1 MFNRHKLIAI
11 MDEKNVT
18 MYKLWKLS
26 GVAQSTISNIINND
40 GVSPKSDTLT
50 KFAKV
55 LNCSIEDFFDTTSEN
70 STVRESI
77 SHYGDSIKFK
87 TAQEAAE
94 FILKQPAVAAY
105 GGFDVTK
112 MSDNELMDFAN
123 ELLRQL
129 KLLGYKYNK

>member
-1 MFNRHKLIAI
+1 MFNRHKLIEI
-11 MDEKNVT
+11 MNEKNIT

-55 LNCSIEDFFDTTSEN
+55 LNCSIDEFFDDTNEN
-70 STVRESI
+70 SNVTENI
-77 SHYGDSIKFK
+77 NHGDNIEFK

-105 GGFDVTK
+105 GGFDLNK
-112 MSDNELMDFAN
+112 MSDNDVMDFAN

>member
-11 MDEKNVT
+11 MNEKNIT

-26 GVAQSTISNIINND
+26 GIAQSTISNIINND
-40 GVSPKSDTLT
+40 GVNPKSDTLS
-50 KFAKV
+50 KFASV
-55 LNCSIEDFFDTTSEN
+55 LDCSIDEFFDDTNESSNVAEN
-70 STVRESI
+70 I
-77 SHYGDSIKFK
+77 SHYGNSIEFK

-105 GGFDVTK
+105 GGFDLNK
-112 MSDNELMDFAN
+112 MSDNEIMDFAN